1 MAQARTSGV
10 TQNEARIGA
19 GARVVG
25 RVSGDG
31 NLVVEGHVEGEISV
45 RGDLTIDAGASVV
58 SNVDAHAV
66 VVSGSLDGDV
76 NASGTVVVRAGAK
89 VKGDLHGTEVT
100 LDEGAE
106 FAGRLDCEFT
116 LPAELEGTS
125 ARR

>member
-1 MAQARTSGV
+1 MACVTHRRRCTRFRALQEEATRAPMAQARTSGA

-58 SNVDAHAV
+58 SNVDAHAG

-76 NASGTVVVRAGAK
+76 NASGTVVVRAGAR

-100 LDEGAE
+100 LDE
-106 FAGRLDCEFT
+106 
-116 LPAELEGTS
+116 
-125 ARR
+125 